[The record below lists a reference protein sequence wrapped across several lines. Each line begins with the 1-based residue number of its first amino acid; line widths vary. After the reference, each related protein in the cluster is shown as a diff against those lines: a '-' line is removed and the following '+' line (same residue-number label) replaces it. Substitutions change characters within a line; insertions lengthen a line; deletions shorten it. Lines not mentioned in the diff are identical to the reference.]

1 MAAESGGLKP
11 WMKDALACFLIYVA
25 VLAMFPQMALDG
37 KLFTRG
43 DDSESAASMNE
54 FAVEEAAKGDY
65 PLWCPYVFGGFP
77 GLAAGAYS
85 NYEHMGPPY
94 ALAYRY
100 LSPRYWADV
109 ISQRL
114 LFFGGFGDI
123 HMSARWLIALFLY
136 AGLLTY
142 LLMRRLNFG
151 PLIAFFSSLLMA
163 WNPYLISLATA
174 SHGGK
179 MMTFIYMPLIVL
191 LTWQVIEKQRLLDFA
206 LLAAAF
212 GWQIAV
218 GGHTQ
223 VLFYSFMTVGIVYLV
238 WMIMELKAQVS
249 LRAFTPAMYIGV
261 ALMLG
266 FGVGAL
272 WYIPL
277 LEFVGHSIRGIAPAF
292 AQGTQP
298 GYSIADA
305 TMWSFHPQE
314 ILTFI
319 APSWFG
325 LKSPYYWG
333 TMPFTSSSFY
343 FGVVPLLF
351 AVLAFFGKK
360 DRLFWG
366 LVAVTIFSMFLSFGQ
381 HFESFYRLFFD
392 YLPFFNKFRT
402 PSLIVLLVVLSAVIW
417 AGYGLRFVLG
427 LEDDEKWKKRFL
439 IAGAVCLAI
448 FVLLLVAGDALS
460 GLFGSYQ
467 KIGEERQY
475 KPEQLQQLYKLRWD
489 MLRKDLL
496 FSLFWLA
503 ASFTVCW
510 LYVSRKLKSSA
521 LLLGVILLT
530 AIDLWRFSH
539 QFFAPQPAGDVLAGL
554 RPNKVIEALRADKSI
569 YRVMPIGKLIQDNR
583 WASWEV
589 ASLGG
594 YHGAKLRSYQ
604 DLLDNVF
611 YKGSD
616 PRVPINLPFYSAM
629 NCKYVVAEGQL
640 PPELGLE
647 AIASDPNEK
656 WVLHRNPKALERA
669 YFADTVEVIA
679 EREPAL
685 TKLMDP
691 TFNWANRA
699 IVSEALPGAVV
710 SGADRQATIT
720 EYGVERV
727 KLTARTS
734 AQSLLILSDAYYGPG
749 WRAMDNGTETKIY
762 LVNTYVRGVYLQ
774 PGQHELAF
782 EYVGKSE
789 RRGVMVATIS
799 HFLVWGLV
807 LGAWWWERR
816 RKTVQA

>member
-1 MAAESGGLKP
+1 
-11 WMKDALACFLIYVA
+11 MKDALACLIIFVA
-25 VLAMFPQMALDG
+25 VFAMFPQMAIEG

-85 NYEHMGPPY
+85 NYEHMGAPY

-100 LSPRYWADV
+100 FSPRYWADV
-109 ISQRL
+109 ISQRV
-114 LFFGGFGDI
+114 LFLGGVGDI
-123 HMSARWLIALFLY
+123 HMSARWLLALFLY

-142 LLMRRLNFG
+142 LLMRRLDFG
-151 PLIAFFSSLLMA
+151 PLIAFFSAILMA

-179 MMTFIYMPLIVL
+179 MMTFIYMPLIIL
-191 LTWQVIEKQRLLDFA
+191 LTWQVIEQKRLLDFA

-223 VLFYSFMTVGIVYLV
+223 VLFYSFVTVGIVYLV
-238 WMIMELKAQVS
+238 WLGMELKENFS
-249 LRAFTPAMYIGV
+249 LGAFTPALFIGL
-261 ALMLG
+261 ALILG

-277 LEFVGHSIRGIAPAF
+277 FEFVGHSIRGIAPAF

-343 FGVVPLLF
+343 FGIVPLLF

-366 LVAVTIFSMFLSFGQ
+366 LVGVTIFSLLLSFGQ
-381 HFESFYRLFFD
+381 HFETFYRLFFD
-392 YLPFFNKFRT
+392 HLPFFNKFRT
-402 PSLIVLLVVLSAVIW
+402 PSLIVLLVVLAAIVW

-427 LEDDEKWKKRFL
+427 LVDDEQWKKRFL
-439 IAGAVCLAI
+439 IATAVCVALFI
-448 FVLLLVAGDALS
+448 LLLVAGGAFS
-460 GLFGSYQ
+460 GLLGSFS
-467 KIGEERQY
+467 KVGEERQY
-475 KPEQLQQLYKLRWD
+475 NPQQIEQLRTVRWE
-489 MLRKDLL
+489 MLRKDLM

-503 ASFTVCW
+503 ASFAACW
-510 LYVSRKLKSSA
+510 LYVSRKLKQTA
-521 LLLGVILLT
+521 LLLALIALVV
-530 AIDLWRFSH
+530 IDLWRFGH
-539 QFFAPQPAGDVLAGL
+539 QFFAPQPAAETLAGL
-554 RPNKVIEALRADKSI
+554 KPNKVVEALRADKSV
-569 YRVMPIGKLIQDNR
+569 YRVMPLGRLIQDNR
-583 WASWEV
+583 WAAWEIS
-589 ASLGG
+589 SLGG

-611 YKGSD
+611 YKSAN
-616 PRVPINLPFYSAM
+616 PALPLNLPFFAAM
-629 NCKYVVAEGQL
+629 NCKYFVAEGQL
-640 PPELGLE
+640 PPEAGLE
-647 AIASDPNEK
+647 LVTSDAQDK
-656 WVLHRNPKALERA
+656 WVLYRNPKVLERA
-669 YFADTVEVIA
+669 YFADTVEVISD
-679 EREPAL
+679 REQAL
-685 TKLMDP
+685 TRLMTPD
-691 TFNWANRA
+691 FNWSNRA
-699 IVSEALPGAVV
+699 VLEKTLPGAVAF
-710 SGADRQATIT
+710 SGERKATVT
-720 EYGVERV
+720 EYGTRRV
-727 KLTARTS
+727 KITATT
-734 AQSLLILSDAYYGPG
+734 ATPTLLVLSDAYYKPG
-749 WRAMDNGTETKIY
+749 WKATLDGSPTEIY
-762 LVNTYVRGVYLQ
+762 RVNTYVRGIYLP
-774 PGQHELAF
+774 PGNHALEFQYAGAAEQ
-782 EYVGKSE
+782 
-789 RRGVMVATIS
+789 RGVLIATVS

-816 RKTVQA
+816 KRAQPMIAS